1 MNKYIYYYMCIYI
14 ITEHGLCNRLSWMSG
29 LYTWNFLNRCSGDC
43 YVYIKWDKSN
53 ACNGHFLEIFNNI
66 NFLKWVKNDVE
77 VPKNIK
83 RFKGQHSVPNVFKMF
98 NMNIDTETECMIF
111 NLLKF
116 KKDIIEEGNKYIK
129 NNFGKN
135 TIGLH
140 VRRTDH
146 IGLAKKRGNYTSDSY
161 FFDLIENM
169 VKKDK
174 NIKFYLSTDNL
185 KTQELYKKK
194 FGEYI
199 IIRIQINKSDN
210 NLRHT
215 SLKDA
220 GIDLY
225 LLSMCHH
232 VEGSFH
238 SSFSR
243 VALMLNLNR
252 RNEIKKADDELKKYI
267 FRGYVYT

>member
-1 MNKYIYYYMCIYI
+1 MCIYI
-14 ITEHGLCNRLSWMSG
+14 ITEHGLSNRLCWLIG
-29 LYTWNFLNRCSGDC
+29 LYTWNFLQKCPNKKCC
-43 YVYIKWDKSN
+43 VYVKWDKSN
-53 ACNGHFLEIFNNI
+53 ATNGYFLEIFSNI
-66 NFLKWVKNDVE
+66 NFIKWVKNDKE

-98 NMNIDTETECMIF
+98 NIDIDTETECMIF
-111 NLLKF
+111 GLLKF
-116 KKDIIEEGNKYIK
+116 KKEIIDEGNNFIK
-129 NNFGKN
+129 NNFGYK

-146 IGLAKKRGNYTSDSY
+146 IGLAKRRGNYTSDSY
-161 FFDLIENM
+161 FFNLISNM
-169 VKKDK
+169 IK
-174 NIKFYLSTDNL
+174 NDSKIKFYLSTDNGN
-185 KTQELYKKK
+185 TQELYKNK

-199 IIRIQINKSDN
+199 ITRIQINKSDN

-267 FRGYVYT
+267 FRGYIYK